1 MPLSREEVLHIAAL
15 CRIALTEEEVGRFQ
29 TQLSNILKQVDV
41 LKELDTT
48 AVPPTGHSVTLS
60 TVFREDVSEDSF
72 PQEQVLANAPRQ
84 EGDFFRVLRVLEE
97 S

>member
-1 MPLSREEVLHIAAL
+1 MPLTREEVLHIAAL
-15 CRIALTEEEVGRFQ
+15 CRIALTEEEVVRLQG
-29 TQLSNILKQVDV
+29 QLSNILEQFDV
-41 LKELDTT
+41 LKELDT
-48 AVPPTGHSVTLS
+48 ANVPPTGHSVALS
-60 TVFREDVSEDSF
+60 NVLREDVPQDSF